1 MKRGTTGTLLSKWKK
16 AFSQNDEAGGA
27 AAGELP
33 AKKDAS
39 NQGEAA
45 LALIKRGP
53 VTFRI
58 SRADSPED
66 FERALFVCKARSVNA
81 GRPFTAVVHVERT
94 RTGTRLVAGG
104 DLRLH
109 AAEIKARIPKGD
121 YKPAVTK
128 DFITFGEPVEGI
140 VFPNWKNIIPEA
152 AVNKGTLNL
161 GNTGMGRNP
170 KSAAGMSLA
179 FNDFLRKSG
188 EVINLRYLDD
198 LPKKEWNIRVHKDRK
213 TVILLEQKDAEK
225 ETYAVFVPLAE
236 AA

>member
-1 MKRGTTGTLLSKWKK
+1 MKRGTSKSLISQWEKTFAGRK
-16 AFSQNDEAGGA
+16 ETFDVPAVNSSRRQNDPKTAETSLAFIKK
-27 AAGELP
+27 EP
-33 AKKDAS
+33 A
-39 NQGEAA
+39 
-45 LALIKRGP
+45 
-53 VTFRI
+53 VFRI

-81 GRPFTAVVHVERT
+81 TRPFTAVVHVERM

-109 AAEIKARIPKGD
+109 AAEIKARIPRGD

-128 DFITFGEPVEGI
+128 DLIAFGEPVEGI
-140 VFPNWKNIIPEA
+140 IFPNWKNIIPEA

-198 LPKKEWNIRVHKDRK
+198 LPKKEWTVKIHRGRK
-213 TVILLEQKDAEK
+213 TVIILEQKDAGK